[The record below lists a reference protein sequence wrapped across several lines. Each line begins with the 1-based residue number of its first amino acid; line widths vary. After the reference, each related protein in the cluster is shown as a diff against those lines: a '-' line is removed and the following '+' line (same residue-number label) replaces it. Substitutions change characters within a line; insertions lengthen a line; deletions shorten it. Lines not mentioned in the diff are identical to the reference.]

1 VHYAQDKKAIIPVI
15 NIMQQV
21 QKMFFVMFM
30 SLLGVLFPLKIG
42 IFSIIHTRI
51 EFIIS
56 FYFVMHVIV
65 RT

>member
-1 VHYAQDKKAIIPVI
+1 VHYAQDEKAIIPVI

-21 QKMFFVMFM
+21 QNN
-30 SLLGVLFPLKIG
+30 VLCYVYVTFRCFI
-42 IFSIIHTRI
+42 SIKNWYFLDNTRI

>member
-42 IFSIIHTRI
+42 IFSIILELNLLFLFTLLC
-51 EFIIS
+51 
-56 FYFVMHVIV
+56 
-65 RT
+65 T